1 MMKFLRRTNDYLGR
15 KARLAFLWVV
25 RILFAKPH
33 IKVPFFKR
41 LYWNINGG
49 YIGDQ
54 VALYKLNS
62 KRKKEYLSEFD
73 WYKSRYINGN
83 YKFILNNKI
92 VTTELLKQYVYV
104 PAIYCLKQNKAISS
118 FDRDISSPS
127 DIVKLLQN
135 EKNLYIKPID
145 SGKGNGVV
153 TFSYKNKKYYFNEEE
168 VSKDKVIDYFAKEK
182 NYFVC
187 ENIFQNDYLN
197 NLYDKTSNTLRLVT
211 FKDPKTEKFILYFAV
226 QRIGTKST
234 IPVDNASMGGL
245 IAKVDLDTGVLSSAK
260 CLHNTS
266 EYDIHPD
273 SKKPIKGV
281 VIPNWDEIKKEIVTL
296 ANKFPYLNFV
306 AWDVLLTDKGMCII
320 EANAS
325 SGVNILQLWGGQ
337 KNKPLGDF
345 YRYHH
350 LIK

>member
-1 MMKFLRRTNDYLGR
+1 MKTLRRVNDYLGR
-15 KARLAFLWVV
+15 KARLALLWIV
-25 RILFAKPH
+25 RILFAKSH
-33 IKVPFFKR
+33 MKVPFFKR

-49 YIGDQ
+49 YIADQ
-54 VALYKLNS
+54 VALYDLNI

-118 FDRDISSPS
+118 FDHNINTPE
-127 DIVKLLQN
+127 DIVELLEKQKKLFS
-135 EKNLYIKPID
+135 KPID
-145 SGKGNGVV
+145 SGKGNGIA
-153 TFSYKNKKYYFNEEE
+153 TFAYKNKKYYLNEKETT
-168 VSKDKVIDYFAKEK
+168 KDEIINYFKREK
-182 NYFVC
+182 NYFIC
-187 ENIFQNDYLN
+187 ESIEQNDYLN
-197 NLYDKTSNTLRLVT
+197 KLYDKTSNTLRLVT

-226 QRIGTKST
+226 QRIGTKKT
-234 IPVDNASMGGL
+234 IPVDNGSMGGL
-245 IAKVDLDTGVLSSAK
+245 VAKVDLETGKLSSAK
-260 CLHNTS
+260 CLHNTN
-266 EYDIHPD
+266 EYKNHPD
-273 SKKPIKGV
+273 SKNPIEGV
-281 VIPNWDEIKKEIVTL
+281 KVPNWDKIKKEIMEL
-296 ANKFPYLNFV
+296 SNKFPYLNFV
-306 AWDVLLTDKGMCII
+306 AWDVLLTDKGICII

-345 YRYHH
+345 YRYHN

>member
-25 RILFAKPH
+25 RILFAKSH

-118 FDRDISSPS
+118 FDHDISSPS

-168 VSKDKVIDYFAKEK
+168 VSKGKVIDYFAKEK

-187 ENIFQNDYLN
+187 ENISQNSYLN

-245 IAKVDLDTGVLSSAK
+245 IAKVDLDTGILSSAK
-260 CLHNTS
+260 CLHNTN

>member
-15 KARLAFLWVV
+15 KARLALLWIV
-25 RILFAKPH
+25 RILFAKSH
-33 IKVPFFKR
+33 MKVPFFKR
-41 LYWNINGG
+41 IYWNINGG

-54 VALYKLNS
+54 VVLYKLNH

-92 VTTELLKQYVYV
+92 VTTELLKQYIYV
-104 PAIYCLKQNKAISS
+104 PAIYCLKQNKSIANFGENINTTEDLVQ
-118 FDRDISSPS
+118 F
-127 DIVKLLQN
+127 L
-135 EKNLYIKPID
+135 EKNNSLYLKPID
-145 SGKGNGVV
+145 SGKGNGVA
-153 TFSYKNKKYYFNEEE
+153 TFEYRDKKYFINEKETTRNEILKYFE
-168 VSKDKVIDYFAKEK
+168 KEK

-187 ENIFQNDYLN
+187 ETVKQNEYLN

-226 QRIGTKST
+226 QRIGTFNT
-234 IPVDNASMGGL
+234 IPVDNGSQGGL
-245 IAKVDLDTGVLSSAK
+245 VAKVDLETGELSAAK
-260 CLHNTS
+260 CLHNTKT
-266 EYDIHPD
+266 YKIHPD
-273 SKKPIKGV
+273 SKRPIEGV
-281 VIPNWDEIKKEIVTL
+281 KIPGWNKIKREIVDL

-306 AWDVLLTDKGMCII
+306 AWDVLLTEKGMYII

-325 SGVNILQLWGGQ
+325 SGINILQLWGGQ

>member
-15 KARLAFLWVV
+15 KARLALLWIV
-25 RILFAKPH
+25 RILFAKSH
-33 IKVPFFKR
+33 MKVPFFKR
-41 LYWNINGG
+41 IYWNINGG

-54 VALYKLNS
+54 VVLYKLNH

-92 VTTELLKQYVYV
+92 VTTELLKQYIYV
-104 PAIYCLKQNKAISS
+104 PAIYCLKQNKSIANFGENINTTEDLVQ
-118 FDRDISSPS
+118 F
-127 DIVKLLQN
+127 L
-135 EKNLYIKPID
+135 EKNNSLYLKPID
-145 SGKGNGVV
+145 SGKGNGVA
-153 TFSYKNKKYYFNEEE
+153 TFEYRDKKYFINEKETTRNEILKYFE
-168 VSKDKVIDYFAKEK
+168 KEK

-187 ENIFQNDYLN
+187 ETVKQNEYLN

-226 QRIGTKST
+226 QRIGTFNT
-234 IPVDNASMGGL
+234 IPVDNGSQGGL
-245 IAKVDLDTGVLSSAK
+245 VAKVDLETGELSAAK
-260 CLHNTS
+260 CLHNTKT
-266 EYDIHPD
+266 YKIHPD
-273 SKKPIKGV
+273 SKRPIEGV
-281 VIPNWDEIKKEIVTL
+281 KIPGWNKIKREIVDL

-306 AWDVLLTDKGMCII
+306 AWDVLLTEKGMCII

-325 SGVNILQLWGGQ
+325 SGINILQLWGGQ

>member
-15 KARLAFLWVV
+15 KARLALLWIV
-25 RILFAKPH
+25 RILFAKSH
-33 IKVPFFKR
+33 MKVPFFKR
-41 LYWNINGG
+41 IYWNINGG

-54 VALYKLNS
+54 VVLYKLNH

-92 VTTELLKQYVYV
+92 VTTELLKQYIYV
-104 PAIYCLKQNKAISS
+104 PAIYCLKQNRSIANFGEHINTAEELVQ
-118 FDRDISSPS
+118 F
-127 DIVKLLQN
+127 L
-135 EKNLYIKPID
+135 EKNNSLYLKPID
-145 SGKGNGVV
+145 SGKGNGVA
-153 TFSYKNKKYYFNEEE
+153 TFEYRDKKYFINEEE
-168 VSKDKVIDYFAKEK
+168 TTRNDILKYFEKEK

-187 ENIFQNDYLN
+187 ETVKQNEYLN

-226 QRIGTKST
+226 QRIGTFNT
-234 IPVDNASMGGL
+234 IPVDNGSQGGL
-245 IAKVDLDTGVLSSAK
+245 VAKVDLETGELSAAK
-260 CLHNTS
+260 CLHNTKT
-266 EYDIHPD
+266 YKIHPD
-273 SKKPIKGV
+273 SKRPIEGV
-281 VIPNWDEIKKEIVTL
+281 KIPGWNKIKREIVDL

-306 AWDVLLTDKGMCII
+306 AWDVLLTEKGMCII

-325 SGVNILQLWGGQ
+325 SGINILQLWGGQ

>member
-1 MMKFLRRTNDYLGR
+1 MKTLRRINDYLGR
-15 KARLAFLWVV
+15 KARLALLWIV
-25 RILFAKPH
+25 RILFAKAH
-33 IKVPFFKR
+33 MKVPFFKR

-49 YIGDQ
+49 YIADQ
-54 VALYKLNS
+54 VVLYDLNS

-104 PAIYCLKQNKAISS
+104 PTIYCLKQNKAISS
-118 FDRDISSPS
+118 FDHDISTPE
-127 DIVKLLQN
+127 DIVELLEKQKKLFS
-135 EKNLYIKPID
+135 KPID
-145 SGKGNGVV
+145 SGKGNGIA
-153 TFSYKNKKYYFNEEE
+153 TFAYKNKKYYLNEKETT
-168 VSKDKVIDYFAKEK
+168 KDEIINYFKREK
-182 NYFVC
+182 NYFIC
-187 ENIFQNDYLN
+187 ESIKQNEYLN
-197 NLYDKTSNTLRLVT
+197 KLYDKTSNTLRLVT

-226 QRIGTKST
+226 QRIGTKKT
-234 IPVDNASMGGL
+234 IPVDNGSMGGL
-245 IAKVDLDTGVLSSAK
+245 VAKVDLETGKLSSAK
-260 CLHNTS
+260 CLHNTN
-266 EYDIHPD
+266 EYKIHPD
-273 SKKPIKGV
+273 SKNPIEGV
-281 VIPNWDEIKKEIVTL
+281 KVPNWDKIKKEIVDL

-306 AWDVLLTDKGMCII
+306 AWDVLLTDKGICII

-345 YRYHH
+345 YRYHN

>member
-15 KARLAFLWVV
+15 KARLAFLWIV
-25 RILFAKPH
+25 RILFAKSH
-33 IKVPFFKR
+33 MKVPFFKR

-49 YIGDQ
+49 YIADQ
-54 VALYKLNS
+54 VVLYKLNH

-104 PAIYCLKQNKAISS
+104 PAIYCLKQNKNIAN
-118 FDRDISSPS
+118 FGEDINTSE
-127 DIVKLLQN
+127 DIVKLLEN
-135 EKNLYIKPID
+135 KKNLYLKPID
-145 SGKGNGVV
+145 SGKGNGIS
-153 TFSYKNKKYYFNEEE
+153 TFHYKDKKYFINEKEILK
-168 VSKDKVIDYFAKEK
+168 KDLNNFFSNEK
-182 NYFVC
+182 NYFIC
-187 ENIFQNDYLN
+187 ETIKQNKYLDD
-197 NLYDKTSNTLRLVT
+197 LYDKTSNTLRLVT

-226 QRIGTKST
+226 QRIGTFNT
-234 IPVDNASMGGL
+234 IPVDNGSQGGL
-245 IAKVDLDTGVLSSAK
+245 VAKVDLETGKLSAAK
-260 CLHNTS
+260 CLHNTNT
-266 EYDIHPD
+266 YKIHPD
-273 SKKPIKGV
+273 SKNQIEGV
-281 VIPNWDEIKKEIVTL
+281 KVPNWNNIKKEIVGL

-325 SGVNILQLWGGQ
+325 SGINILQLWGGQ
-337 KNKPLGDF
+337 KNKELGDL
-345 YRYHH
+345 YRYYK

>member
-15 KARLAFLWVV
+15 KARLALLWIV
-25 RILFAKPH
+25 RILFAKSH
-33 IKVPFFKR
+33 MKVPFFKR
-41 LYWNINGG
+41 IYWNINGG

-54 VALYKLNS
+54 VVLYKLNH

-92 VTTELLKQYVYV
+92 VTTELLKQYIYV
-104 PAIYCLKQNKAISS
+104 PAIYCLKQNKSIANFGENINTAEDLVQ
-118 FDRDISSPS
+118 F
-127 DIVKLLQN
+127 L
-135 EKNLYIKPID
+135 EKNNSLYLKPID
-145 SGKGNGVV
+145 SGKGNGVA
-153 TFSYKNKKYYFNEEE
+153 TFEYLNKKYFINEKETTRNDVLKYFE
-168 VSKDKVIDYFAKEK
+168 KEK

-187 ENIFQNDYLN
+187 ETVKQNEYLN

-226 QRIGTKST
+226 QRIGTFNT
-234 IPVDNASMGGL
+234 IPVDNGSQGGL
-245 IAKVDLDTGVLSSAK
+245 VAKVDLETGELSAAK
-260 CLHNTS
+260 CLHNTKT
-266 EYDIHPD
+266 YKIHPD
-273 SKKPIKGV
+273 SKRPIEGV
-281 VIPNWDEIKKEIVTL
+281 KIPGWNKIKREIVDL

-306 AWDVLLTDKGMCII
+306 AWDVLLTEKGMCII

-325 SGVNILQLWGGQ
+325 SGINILQLWGGQ

>member
-15 KARLAFLWVV
+15 KARLALLWIV
-25 RILFAKPH
+25 RILFAKSH
-33 IKVPFFKR
+33 MKVPFFKR
-41 LYWNINGG
+41 IYWNINGG

-54 VALYKLNS
+54 VVLYKLNH

-92 VTTELLKQYVYV
+92 VTTELLKQYIYV
-104 PAIYCLKQNKAISS
+104 PAIYCLKQNKSIANFGENINTAEDLVQ
-118 FDRDISSPS
+118 F
-127 DIVKLLQN
+127 L
-135 EKNLYIKPID
+135 EKNNGLYLKPID
-145 SGKGNGVV
+145 SGKGNGVA
-153 TFSYKNKKYYFNEEE
+153 TFEYRDKKYFINEKETTRNDVLKYFE
-168 VSKDKVIDYFAKEK
+168 KEK

-187 ENIFQNDYLN
+187 ETVKQNEYLN

-226 QRIGTKST
+226 QRIGTFNT
-234 IPVDNASMGGL
+234 IPVDNGSQGGL
-245 IAKVDLDTGVLSSAK
+245 VAKVDLETGELSAAK
-260 CLHNTS
+260 CLHNTKT
-266 EYDIHPD
+266 YKIHPD
-273 SKKPIKGV
+273 SKRPIEGV
-281 VIPNWDEIKKEIVTL
+281 KIPGWNKIKREIVDL

-306 AWDVLLTDKGMCII
+306 AWDVLLTEKGMCII

-325 SGVNILQLWGGQ
+325 SGINILQLWGGQ